1 MKNNMKINLNE
12 KESNYAKQESFNIK
26 KLNEFSWTPTP
37 PIKIKEVEDYYWD
50 EENTNIRL
58 LLDNGMSIEFNFYSP
73 IGPPRFKEYEKCE
86 IYFKNYYG
94 ELIYEGLG
102 KEVKD
107 RYWEQM
113 LEHGDPLNSVID
125 ILPYYLELL

>member
-1 MKNNMKINLNE
+1 MKINLNE
-12 KESNYAKQESFNIK
+12 KESNYAKQESWNIK

-37 PIKIKEVEDYYWD
+37 PIRIKEVKDYYWD
-50 EENTNIRL
+50 EENTNLRL

-73 IGPPRFKEYEKCE
+73 IGPSEFIEGEKCE
-86 IYFKNYYG
+86 IYFYNIYD
-94 ELIYEGLG
+94 ELIYESSG